1 MHRSASHL
9 GLTSLSGYSISSTS
23 PSPCSSPPRVYKYIT
38 EVVVVRI
45 RSKKWGESPIAIISI
60 NNENKQ
66 NIIIEELKNS
76 CRKYLASYKQ
86 PVKILVINEKDIP
99 RSTTGKV
106 QRHLVEKMLKTVF
119 NIEIVD

>member
-1 MHRSASHL
+1 M
-9 GLTSLSGYSISSTS
+9 
-23 PSPCSSPPRVYKYIT
+23 
-38 EVVVVRI
+38 RI

-86 PVKILVINEKDIP
+86 PARILVINEKDIP

-119 NIEIVD
+119 NIEIVA